1 MAVVSTWGKDFD
13 PAVLE
18 GASCAFGVFDGV
30 HEGHQYLIGKAIEG
44 ARATGAP
51 ALAITFDRDPDELFA
66 AGRLKK
72 LMTNPVRLE
81 TLAETGV
88 DAVLSIPFTAD
99 FAANAPDEF
108 LELLFVQHTPG
119 QLHVGADFRFG
130 AKAQGTVAQLAQ
142 WGQLRG
148 MEVAAHELLAEGAA
162 PVTATRIRHLLQE
175 GRVQE
180 ANGLLTR
187 PYCLQG
193 TVVEG
198 RGEGREFGFRT
209 ANLQVPV
216 QLLAIGPG
224 VYGAWAAVEGRFY
237 RAAVAVG
244 VPPTFEEEATA
255 NVEVHLI
262 GFDGDIYGQPIAVQ
276 FLEWL
281 RPMRKFSSVEELK
294 ATVLGNIAYVRD
306 EMPALPL

>member
-1 MAVVSTWGKDFD
+1 MAAVSAWGVDFR
-13 PAVLE
+13 PSMLE

-30 HEGHQYLIGKAIEG
+30 HEGHQYLIAKAVEG
-44 ARATGAP
+44 ALAAGAP

-72 LMTNPVRLE
+72 LMTNQVRLE
-81 TLAETGV
+81 TLAATGV

-99 FAANAPDEF
+99 FAANSPDEF
-108 LELLFVQHTPG
+108 LELLFGRHTPG

-130 AKAQGTVAQLAQ
+130 AKAQGTVEQLLQ
-142 WGQLRG
+142 WGGPRG
-148 MEVAAHELLAEGAA
+148 MEVAAHELLAEGAV
-162 PVTATRIRHLLQE
+162 PVTATRIRRLLEE

-180 ANGLLTR
+180 ANALLTR
-187 PYCLQG
+187 PYSLQG

-216 QLLAIGPG
+216 QMLAIGPG
-224 VYGAWAAVEGRFY
+224 VYGAWATVEGRPY

-244 VPPTFEEEATA
+244 VPPTFAEEAAA

-262 GFDGDIYGQPIAVQ
+262 GFEGDIYGQPISVQ
-276 FLEWL
+276 FAEWL

-306 EMPALPL
+306 EIPPFSF